1 MIVATVTYT
10 AKACLVTGHVAGEQ
24 YSIVFKLAEH
34 EPAISIKREQAKSL
48 SGRIETVVHHR
59 AREFAIT
66 TEPFNQA
73 GTDAFTEFLASVLDG
88 STFIFDR
95 NATALD
101 GNGDP
106 VPVRPRE
113 CQLVDDDFKQKE
125 WRKRGTFQ
133 FSFRARETT
142 EPLYG
147 ENY

>member
-1 MIVATVTYT
+1 MATVTYI

-24 YSIVFKLAEH
+24 YSIVFNLAEY
-34 EPAISIKREQAKSL
+34 EPGVSIKREQARSL
-48 SGRIETVVHHR
+48 SGRTETVVHHR
-59 AREFAIT
+59 ARDFAVT
-66 TEPFNQA
+66 TEPFLTQA
-73 GTDAFTEFLASVLDG
+73 KTDAFTEFMASVLDG
-88 STFIFDR
+88 STFTFDR

-106 VPVRPRE
+106 IPVRPRE
-113 CQLVDDDFKQKE
+113 CQLIDDDFKQKE